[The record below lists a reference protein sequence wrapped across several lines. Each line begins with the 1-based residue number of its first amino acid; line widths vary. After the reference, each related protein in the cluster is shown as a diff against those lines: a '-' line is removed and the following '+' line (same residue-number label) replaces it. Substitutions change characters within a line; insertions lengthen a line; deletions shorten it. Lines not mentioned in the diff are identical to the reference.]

1 MFPQSSIGFITTGRE
16 LFSVFGQYIWY
27 DTSHQAAMK
36 RQKKLKLTVVCCVAL
51 CPESF
56 CNCIITRKEQLL
68 SLKFQKPHSLL
79 NFPVGFMIISAGEYI
94 HFYNICCMVHQ

>member
-27 DTSHQAAMK
+27 DTSHQA
-36 RQKKLKLTVVCCVAL
+36 
-51 CPESF
+51 ESF

>member
-56 CNCIITRKEQLL
+56 CNCIITRLYMK
-68 SLKFQKPHSLL
+68 
-79 NFPVGFMIISAGEYI
+79 GGR
-94 HFYNICCMVHQ
+94 VHNSNC